1 MNFIRKH
8 QNRPFFMY
16 YATVLPHVALHV
28 PDRHLK
34 PYLSQNWEDPPFSRS
49 NGYGYTPHFTP
60 RAAYAA
66 MISLMDSYVGR
77 LLELLKELD
86 LEKNTIVIFTCLLY
100 TSPSPRD

>member
-1 MNFIRKH
+1 M
-8 QNRPFFMY
+8 
-16 YATVLPHVALHV
+16 LPHVALHV

-34 PYLSQNWEDPPFSRS
+34 PYLSQNWEDPPFTRS

-66 MISLMDSYVGR
+66 MISLMDTYVGR

-86 LEKNTIVIFTCLLY
+86 LEKNTIVIFTSDNGTTVSYTHLTLPTILLV
-100 TSPSPRD
+100 